1 MEPRNP
7 YMPPGSQLSAP
18 PMASMGGGG
27 EGVSAV
33 SLEHLRNTKPWVRL
47 LSVMGFIGSALLV
60 IVALAMMVG
69 SSFMGEQFSGAMGV
83 GLGVAYLLF
92 ALFYIYPSVCL
103 WRYANSIQAL
113 LSTRRTVD
121 LETAL
126 GQQKSFWRF
135 VGILMAFILV
145 IYALIFVVA
154 IVAGAIGAFNS

>member
-18 PMASMGGGG
+18 PMASMGGG

-69 SSFMGEQFSGAMGV
+69 SGFMGEQFSGAMGI

-103 WRYANSIQAL
+103 WRYATAIQTL
-113 LSTRRTVD
+113 LSTRRTID

-135 VGILMAFILV
+135 VGILTAVMLV
-145 IYALIFVVA
+145 LYALGIVAA
-154 IVAGAIGAFNS
+154 IVIGAMGAFNS

>member
-18 PMASMGGGG
+18 PMASIGGG

-135 VGILMAFILV
+135 VGILTAVILV